1 MSSPKEIAEKVIETQ
16 NRLDDIHSKLGIVSG
31 YDEIVVIARA
41 YLELEKE
48 IQWRK
53 EVYDKLDSININLNY
68 EVIELK
74 SEITKLKKSR
84 EVLMKACEFYASSD
98 QWNCTKEQLTTYN
111 TIDKDD
117 LGIGD
122 FQFACDVD
130 DDRVGGK
137 TAREALKADDELM
150 GCGK

>member
-1 MSSPKEIAEKVIETQ
+1 MSSPKDIAEKLILQ
-16 NRLDDIHSKLGIVSG
+16 NSTVLNHELA
-31 YDEIVVIARA
+31 ELARA

-48 IQWRK
+48 I
-53 EVYDKLDSININLNY
+53 
-68 EVIELK
+68 
-74 SEITKLKKSR
+74 TKLKKSR
-84 EVLMKACEFYASSD
+84 DGLRSVCEFYASSD

-117 LGIGD
+117 LGVGE

-137 TAREALKADDELM
+137 KAREALKADDEFM
-150 GCGK
+150 K